1 MKRVSVFLW
10 VVSFFA
16 ITIGA
21 AEPGEIFGRFLHV
34 KGAVEIKKKD
44 ATERVPAKRGLLI
57 HYGDKVW
64 TGHDSRATVITASR
78 KVVNLEADSELDTAG
93 EEPRGWPARY
103 LIVEGLFERPQATDA
118 LVAVAGVRA
127 PLEYVLSPRN
137 SAVKSTTPVIHLR
150 ELPPDHRYR
159 IKITGGGIPA
169 PYQGTIDTN
178 VLDLGKLDLRRPLER
193 ERTYFIQ
200 VELIDQ
206 SGGLRGKER
215 DIYIFPL
222 GAEDVAK
229 ITEIEKEI
237 EKLEKADP
245 DNPGY
250 KILLASQYEDMRLY
264 SDALAIYESI
274 YDRQPGDEF
283 IRSQL
288 AHLYNQTKLI
298 TELRKLSQ
306 PEQ

>member
-1 MKRVSVFLW
+1 MKRASILLS
-10 VVSFFA
+10 VVSFFVCV
-16 ITIGA
+16 GA
-21 AEPGEIFGRFLHV
+21 ADEASEIFGRFLHV
-34 KGAVEIKKKD
+34 KGTVEIKKKD
-44 ATERVPAKRGLLI
+44 STHRISAKRGDLI
-57 HYGDKVW
+57 RYGDKVW
-64 TGHDSRATVITASR
+64 TGPNSRATVITATR
-78 KVVNLEADSELDTAG
+78 KVVNLEADSQLDTTG
-93 EEPRGWPARY
+93 EEPRGWLAET
-103 LIVEGLFERPQATDA
+103 LIMEGLFERPETTGA

-137 SAVKSTTPVIHLR
+137 SAVKSTTPQIRLR
-150 ELPPDHRYR
+150 ELPPDHLYR
-159 IKITGGGIPA
+159 IKITGGGLPA

-178 VLDLGKLDLRRPLER
+178 VLDLSKLDLRRPLER

-200 VELIDQ
+200 VELIEQ
-206 SGGLRGKER
+206 GGGLRGKER
-215 DIYIFPL
+215 DIYIYPL
-222 GAEDVAK
+222 GTEDVAK
-229 ITEIEKEI
+229 ITEIEREI

-245 DNPGY
+245 GNPSY

-264 SDALAIYESI
+264 SDALAIYESL
-274 YDRQPGDEF
+274 YARQPTDEF